1 MMFSKSCEYAI
12 KAAIHIC
19 IETKDGSRVG
29 IKQIAAEIDSPEA
42 FTAKILQTLVR
53 QGIILSSKGPGGGFY
68 VDSDAE
74 AIPVIKIIEA
84 MDGKHAFER
93 CGLGLKECSENHPC
107 PIHNEFKSYS
117 QRLKNLLM
125 TKSIQDL
132 AKSIASGKTYLSN

>member
-29 IKQIAAEIDSPEA
+29 IKQIAAEIDTPEA

-53 QGIILSSKGPGGGFY
+53 QGVILSSKGPGGGFY
-68 VDSDAE
+68 IEPDAE
-74 AIPVIKIIEA
+74 PIPVIKIIDA
-84 MDGKHAFER
+84 LDGKHAFER
-93 CGLGLKECSENHPC
+93 CGLGLKECSEDHPC
-107 PIHNEFKSYS
+107 PIHNEFKTYS

-125 TKSIQDL
+125 TKSVQDL
-132 AKSIASGKTYLSN
+132 ATSIESGRTFLSN

>member
-1 MMFSKSCEYAI
+1 MMFSKSCECAI

-19 IETKDGSRVG
+19 IETKEGSRIG

-42 FTAKILQTLVR
+42 FTAKILQILVR

-68 VDSDAE
+68 IDSNAT

-84 MDGKHAFER
+84 IDGNHAFER
-93 CGLGLKECSENHPC
+93 CGLGLKECSEDHPC

-125 TKSIQDL
+125 TKSVQDL
-132 AKSIASGKTYLSN
+132 AKSIASGRTYLSN

>member
-29 IKQIAAEIDSPEA
+29 IKQIASEIDSPEA

-68 VDSDAE
+68 IDSEAE

-93 CGLGLKECSENHPC
+93 CGLGLKECSEDHPC

-125 TKSIQDL
+125 TKSVQDL
-132 AKSIASGKTYLSN
+132 AMSIVSGRTYLSN